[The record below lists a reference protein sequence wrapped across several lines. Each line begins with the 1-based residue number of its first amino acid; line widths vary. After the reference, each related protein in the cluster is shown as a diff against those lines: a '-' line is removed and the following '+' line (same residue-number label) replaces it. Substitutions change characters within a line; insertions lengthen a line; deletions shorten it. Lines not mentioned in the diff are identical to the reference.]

1 MLCHMT
7 VPSCRY
13 LALPGRIGVR
23 YKSPHLWEEG
33 REKMLVTRRKMLGLS
48 AATMGALA
56 LAACNNGGG
65 STTDEGGSSDKA
77 LVVATS
83 GLEGK
88 FCPLF
93 TASAADQDV
102 VSFNNITLLITD
114 RMAEPIYNGIDG
126 ETKEYNGT
134 EYTYN
139 GPANVTLTEQ
149 ADGTVTY
156 DVQIR
161 DDLKFHDG
169 TPMTIDDVIFTIYSY
184 VDPTYDGSA
193 TLYSNDIQGLAEYR
207 SGMSTLASL
216 IGNAGRDNT
225 DFTYFTQEQQ
235 DAFWAAVDDGGT
247 KFAQEIVD
255 YCTENAGATDV
266 ASAAAAWNYP
276 DLPADATAT
285 DFFEAIGAAY
295 GWNFTACEA
304 ETAGTALSELIPE
317 DVYNM
322 GSQGVETGDAAANIS
337 GIVRNDDYSMTITT
351 NGIDATMIYQLSLA
365 PCCKSYYGDAD
376 LYDYENNSFGFPKGD
391 LSIARSHNGSPMGS
405 GAFKFDDYT
414 NGTVHLSANA
424 DYYKGAPKVSNLN
437 VVESQEA
444 DLITGVQAGTLDVA
458 APSYSMEVA
467 DQITEIN
474 GGEGVTG
481 SVISTFL
488 HDYRGYGYVAAAANK
503 VCVNNEPGSD
513 ASKALRK
520 ALFTVIAAYR
530 DSGIA
535 SYYGDTASVLNYP
548 ISTSS
553 WASPNV
559 TDPGYQVCYST
570 DASGNPLYTDGMSD
584 DDKYAA
590 ALEGALTW
598 FEAAG
603 FTVADGQVTAAP
615 AGAKLEY
622 QCNVGAGGQGDHPT
636 FMILQEAAD
645 AFAQIG
651 ITFTVNDIANASDLF
666 ATYQSNQAELWCAA
680 WQSTADPDMYQLY
693 HSAGSTNYYMIDDAD
708 LDELIEAGRQSLD
721 TESRKTIY
729 KEAMDIILDWGVE
742 LPVYQRSECTIFSTE
757 RVNIDSVVKDQTPY
771 WGWKDEI
778 EKLEL
783 K

>member
-1 MLCHMT
+1 
-7 VPSCRY
+7 
-13 LALPGRIGVR
+13 
-23 YKSPHLWEEG
+23 
-33 REKMLVTRRKMLGLS
+33 MLVTRRKMLGLS

-56 LAACNNGGG
+56 LAACNNGGTSSSNGG
-65 STTDEGGSSDKA
+65 SEGGT
-77 LVVATS
+77 LVTANS

-102 VSFNNITLLITD
+102 VSFNNVMLLITD

-139 GPANVTLTEQ
+139 GPANVTMTQ
-149 ADGTVTY
+149 QSDGSVTY

-169 TPMTIDDVIFTIYSY
+169 TPMTIDDVIFTLYAY

-193 TLYSNDIQGLAEYR
+193 TIYSNDIKGLAEYR

-225 DFTYFTQEQQ
+225 DFTYWTQEQQ

-255 YCTENAGATDV
+255 YMAENSGTTTV
-266 ASAAAAWNYP
+266 AEAAAGWAYP

-295 GWNFTACEA
+295 DWNFSAAEA
-304 ETAGTALSELIPE
+304 ETAGTPLSELIPE

-322 GSQGVETGDAAANIS
+322 GTQGVETGDAAANIS

-351 NGIDATMIYQLSLA
+351 NGVDATMIYQLGIA
-365 PCCKSYYGDAD
+365 PCCKSYYGDPD
-376 LYDYENNSFGFPKGD
+376 LYDYENNQFGFPKGD

-414 NGTVHLSANA
+414 SGTVHMSAYA

-444 DLITGVQAGTLDVA
+444 DLVTGVQAGTLDVA
-458 APSYSMEVA
+458 APSYSMEVEN
-467 DQITEIN
+467 QIKEIN
-474 GGEGVTG
+474 GNDSNTG
-481 SVISTFL
+481 DVISTFL
-488 HDYRGYGYVAAAANK
+488 HDYRGYGYIGIAANK
-503 VCVNNEPGSD
+503 VCVGDEPGSD

-520 ALFTVIAAYR
+520 ALCTVISVLR

-535 SYYGDTASVLNYP
+535 SYYGDTASVINYP

-570 DASGNPLYTDGMSD
+570 DASGNALYDDSMSD
-584 DDKYAA
+584 DDRLAA
-590 ALEGALTW
+590 ALQGALTW

-603 FTVADGQVTAAP
+603 FTVTDGQVTAAP

-645 AFAQIG
+645 AFATIG

-666 ATYQSNQAELWCAA
+666 ATYQSNQAEMWCAA

-693 HSAGSTNYYMIDDAD
+693 HSAGSTNYYMIDDPD

-757 RVNIDSVVKDQTPY
+757 RVNIDTVVKDQTPY

-778 EKLEL
+778 EKIEL

>member
-1 MLCHMT
+1 
-7 VPSCRY
+7 
-13 LALPGRIGVR
+13 
-23 YKSPHLWEEG
+23 
-33 REKMLVTRRKMLGLS
+33 MLVTRRKMLGLS

-56 LAACNNGGG
+56 LAACNNGSDTAADNGNGG
-65 STTDEGGSSDKA
+65 SEGSSGTLA
-77 LVVATS
+77 MSES

-93 TASAADQDV
+93 ASSAADVDV
-102 VSFNNITLLITD
+102 TSFNNVTLLMTD
-114 RMAEPIYNGIDG
+114 RMAEPIYKGIEG

-134 EYTYN
+134 EYTYT
-139 GPANVTLTEQ
+139 GPADIDMAQND
-149 ADGTVTY
+149 DGTVSYT
-156 DVQIR
+156 VKIR

-169 TPMTIDDVIFTIYSY
+169 TPMTIDDAIFTLYAY

-193 TLYSNDIQGLAEYR
+193 TIYSNDIQGLEEYR

-225 DFTYFTQEQQ
+225 DFTYFTQDQQ

-255 YCTENAGATDV
+255 YVKNPDNGGSEDMTV
-266 ASAAAAWNYP
+266 ADAAAAWNYP
-276 DLPADATAT
+276 DLPTDATAT

-295 GWNFTACEA
+295 DWNFSAMEA

-337 GIVRNDDYSMTITT
+337 GVVRNDDYSMTITT
-351 NGIDATMIYQLSLA
+351 NSVDATMIYQLSFA
-365 PCCKSYYGDAD
+365 PCCKSYYGDPDA
-376 LYDYENNSFGFPKGD
+376 YDYENNKFGFPKGD

-405 GAFKFDDYT
+405 GSYKFDDYT
-414 NGTVHLSANA
+414 NGTVHMSAYA
-424 DYYKGAPKVSNLN
+424 DYYKGAPKIANLN
-437 VVESQEA
+437 IVETQEA
-444 DLITGVQAGTLDVA
+444 DMVTGVQSGTLDVSS
-458 APSYSMEVA
+458 PSYSLEVA
-467 DQITEIN
+467 NQIGEIN
-474 GGEGVTG
+474 GNGDVNGD
-481 SVISTFL
+481 VISTFL
-488 HDYRGYGYVAAAANK
+488 HDFRGYGYIAAAANK
-503 VCVNNEPGSD
+503 VCVGGEPGSD

-520 ALFTVIAAYR
+520 AIFTLISAYR

-535 SYYGDTASVLNYP
+535 SYYGDTATVLNYP

-559 TDPGYQVCYST
+559 TDPDYQVAYSV
-570 DASGNPLYTDGMSD
+570 DADGNALYTDGMSD

-590 ALEGALTW
+590 AQQGALTW

-603 FTVADGQVTAAP
+603 YTVEDGKVTAAP
-615 AGAKLEY
+615 SGAKLEY
-622 QCNVGAGGQGDHPT
+622 QCNIGGGGQGDHPT

-645 AFAQIG
+645 AFAEIG
-651 ITFTVNDIANASDLF
+651 ITFTVNDIANSADLF
-666 ATYQSNQAELWCAA
+666 ASYQSNQAELWCAA
-680 WQSTADPDMYQLY
+680 WQSAADPDMYQLY
-693 HSAGSTNYYMIDDAD
+693 HSKGSTNYYKIDDPD
-708 LDELIEAGRQSLD
+708 LDELIVAGRQTLD
-721 TESRKTIY
+721 TESRKSIY
-729 KEAMDIILDWGVE
+729 KEAMEIILDWGVE
-742 LPVYQRSECTIFSTE
+742 LPVYQRSEATLFSTE
-757 RVNIDSVVKDQTPY
+757 RVNIDTVVKDQTPY
-771 WGWKDEI
+771 WTWKDEI

>member
-1 MLCHMT
+1 
-7 VPSCRY
+7 
-13 LALPGRIGVR
+13 
-23 YKSPHLWEEG
+23 
-33 REKMLVTRRKMLGLS
+33 MLVTRRRMLGLS

-65 STTDEGGSSDKA
+65 EANNGGEAASDHAGTLVASTN
-77 LVVATS
+77 

-102 VSFNNITLLITD
+102 VSFNNITLLATD
-114 RMAEPIYNGIDG
+114 RMAEPIYNGIEG

-134 EYTYN
+134 EYTYT
-139 GPANVTLTEQ
+139 GPANIEMVEN
-149 ADGTVTY
+149 ADGTVNY
-156 DVQIR
+156 NVQLR

-169 TPMTIDDVIFTIYSY
+169 SNMTVDDIIFTFYSY
-184 VDPTYDGSA
+184 FDPTYDGSA
-193 TLYSNDIQGLAEYR
+193 TLYSNDIKGLAEYR

-216 IGNAGRDNT
+216 IGNAGRENT

-255 YCTENAGATDV
+255 YMNEGVETPMSV
-266 ASAAAAWNYP
+266 AEAAAQWAYP

-285 DFFEAIGAAY
+285 TFFEAIGANY
-295 GWNFTACEA
+295 DWNFSLMEA

-322 GSQGVETGDAAANIS
+322 GTQGVETGEAAPNVA
-337 GIVRNDDYSMTITT
+337 GIVKVDDYNMSVVT
-351 NGIDATMIYQLSLA
+351 NGVDATMIYQLSIA
-365 PCCKSYYGDAD
+365 PCSMKYYGDES
-376 LYDYENNSFGFPKGD
+376 LYDYENNSFGFTKGD
-391 LSIARSHNGSPMGS
+391 LSKARGLNGQPMGS

-414 NGTVHLSANA
+414 SGTVHMSANEE
-424 DYYKGAPKVSNLN
+424 YYKGAPKTQHLNL
-437 VVESQEA
+437 VESQEA
-444 DLITGVQAGTLDVA
+444 DMVTGVQAGTLDISQ
-458 APSYSMEVA
+458 PSYSMEVA
-467 DQITEIN
+467 DQIKEIN
-474 GGEGVTG
+474 GND
-481 SVISTFL
+481 SVNGDVITTFL
-488 HDYRGYGYVAAAANK
+488 HDYRGYGYLAISADKVNVAGD
-503 VCVNNEPGSD
+503 PGSD

-520 ALFTVIAAYR
+520 AICTLISPFRA
-530 DSGIA
+530 SGIA

-553 WASPNV
+553 WASPNE
-559 TDPGYQVCYST
+559 TDPGYAVCYST

-584 DDKYAA
+584 DDRIAA
-590 ALEGALTW
+590 AKTGALSW

-603 FTVADGQVTAAP
+603 YTVADGKLTAAP
-615 AGAKLEY
+615 EGAKLEY
-622 QCNVGAGGQGDHPT
+622 QCNIGGGGQGDHPT
-636 FMILQEAAD
+636 FMILQEAKN
-645 AFAQIG
+645 AFAEIG
-651 ITFTVNDIANASDLF
+651 MNFIVNDIANASDLF
-666 ATYQSNQAELWCAA
+666 ASYQSGEAEMWCAA

-693 HSAGSTNYYMIDDAD
+693 HSQGSTNYYCIDDAD
-708 LDELIEAGRQSLD
+708 LDELIEAGRQTLD

-742 LPVYQRSECTIFSTE
+742 LPVYQRSECTLVSTE
-757 RVNIDSVVKDQTPY
+757 RVNIDSVVKDQSPY
-771 WGWKDEI
+771 WTWKDEI

>member
-1 MLCHMT
+1 
-7 VPSCRY
+7 
-13 LALPGRIGVR
+13 
-23 YKSPHLWEEG
+23 
-33 REKMLVTRRKMLGLS
+33 MLVTRRRMLGLS

-65 STTDEGGSSDKA
+65 EANNGGEAASDHAGTLVASTN
-77 LVVATS
+77 

-102 VSFNNITLLITD
+102 VSFNNITLLATD
-114 RMAEPIYNGIDG
+114 RMAEPIYNGIEG

-134 EYTYN
+134 EYTYT
-139 GPANVTLTEQ
+139 GPANIEMVEN
-149 ADGTVTY
+149 ADGTVNY
-156 DVQIR
+156 NVQLR

-169 TPMTIDDVIFTIYSY
+169 SNMTVDDIIFTFYSY
-184 VDPTYDGSA
+184 FDPTYDGSA
-193 TLYSNDIQGLAEYR
+193 TLYSNDIKGLAEYR

-216 IGNAGRDNT
+216 IGNAGRENT

-255 YCTENAGATDV
+255 YMNEGVETPMSV
-266 ASAAAAWNYP
+266 AEAAAQWAYP

-285 DFFEAIGAAY
+285 TFFEAIGANY
-295 GWNFTACEA
+295 DWNFSLMEA

-322 GSQGVETGDAAANIS
+322 GTQGVETGEAAPNVA
-337 GIVRNDDYSMTITT
+337 GIVKVDDYNMSVVT
-351 NGIDATMIYQLSLA
+351 NGVDATMIYQLSIA
-365 PCCKSYYGDAD
+365 PCSMKYYGDES
-376 LYDYENNSFGFPKGD
+376 LYDYENNSFGFTKGD
-391 LSIARSHNGSPMGS
+391 LSKARGLNGQPMGS

-414 NGTVHLSANA
+414 SGTVHMSANEE
-424 DYYKGAPKVSNLN
+424 YYKGAPKTQHLNL
-437 VVESQEA
+437 VESQEA
-444 DLITGVQAGTLDVA
+444 DMVTGVQAGTLDISQ
-458 APSYSMEVA
+458 PSYSMEVA
-467 DQITEIN
+467 DQIKEIN
-474 GGEGVTG
+474 GND
-481 SVISTFL
+481 SVNGDVITTFL
-488 HDYRGYGYVAAAANK
+488 HDYRGYGYLAISADKVNVAGD
-503 VCVNNEPGSD
+503 PGSD

-520 ALFTVIAAYR
+520 AICTLISPFRA
-530 DSGIA
+530 SGIA

-553 WASPNV
+553 WASPNE
-559 TDPGYQVCYST
+559 TDPGYAVCYST

-584 DDKYAA
+584 DDRIAA
-590 ALEGALTW
+590 AKTGALSW

-603 FTVADGQVTAAP
+603 YTVADGKLTSAP
-615 AGAKLEY
+615 EGAKLEY
-622 QCNVGAGGQGDHPT
+622 QCNIGGGGQGDHPT
-636 FMILQEAAD
+636 FMILQEAKN
-645 AFAQIG
+645 AFAEIG
-651 ITFTVNDIANASDLF
+651 MNFIVNDIANASDLF
-666 ATYQSNQAELWCAA
+666 ASYQSGEAEMWCAA

-693 HSAGSTNYYMIDDAD
+693 HSQGSTNYYCIDDAD
-708 LDELIEAGRQSLD
+708 LDELIEAGRQTLD

-729 KEAMDIILDWGVE
+729 KEAMDIILDRGVE
-742 LPVYQRSECTIFSTE
+742 LPVYQRSECTLVSTE
-757 RVNIDSVVKDQTPY
+757 RVNIDSVVKDQSPY
-771 WGWKDEI
+771 WTWKDEI

>member
-1 MLCHMT
+1 
-7 VPSCRY
+7 
-13 LALPGRIGVR
+13 
-23 YKSPHLWEEG
+23 
-33 REKMLVTRRKMLGLS
+33 MLVTRRRMLGLS

-56 LAACNNGGG
+56 LAACNNGEQSGQGG
-65 STTDEGGSSDKA
+65 DAGTNDGT
-77 LVVATS
+77 LVIATS

-93 TASAADQDV
+93 ASSAADNDV
-102 VSFNNITLLITD
+102 TSYYMGSALLITD
-114 RMAEPIYNGIDG
+114 RMAEPIYNGIEG

-139 GPANVTLTEQ
+139 SLANVTLTQ
-149 ADGTVTY
+149 QDDGTVTY
-156 DVQIR
+156 DVQLR
-161 DDLKFHDG
+161 EGVTFTDG
-169 TPMTIDDVIFTIYSY
+169 TPMTIDDVIFTLYAY

-193 TLYSNDIQGLAEYR
+193 TIYSNDIVGLEAYR

-255 YCTENAGATDV
+255 YMMENGATDV
-266 ASAAAAWNYP
+266 ASAAAGWNYP

-295 GWNFTACEA
+295 DWNFSSMEA
-304 ETAGTALSELIPE
+304 ETAGTALSDLIPE

-322 GSQGVETGDAAANIS
+322 GTEGVETGDAAANIT

-351 NGIDATMIYQLSLA
+351 NGVDATMIYQLGIV

-391 LSIARSHNGSPMGS
+391 LSIARSHNADPMGF
-405 GAFKFDDYT
+405 GPFIFDDYT
-414 NGTVHLSANA
+414 NGTIHMSAYEN
-424 DYYKGAPKVSNLN
+424 YFKGAPKVAHIN

-444 DLITGVQAGTLDVA
+444 DLVTGVQAATLDVA
-458 APSYSMEVA
+458 APSYSLEVA

-481 SVISTFL
+481 SVISTYL
-488 HDYRGYGYVAAAANK
+488 HDYRGYGYIGIAAGN
-503 VCVNNEPGSD
+503 VCVNGEPGSD

-520 ALFTVIAAYR
+520 ALCTVIAAYR

-535 SYYGDTASVLNYP
+535 SYYGDTASVINYP

-559 TDPGYQVCYST
+559 TDPGYQVAYSV

-584 DDKYAA
+584 EDKYAA
-590 ALEGALTW
+590 ALAGALTW

-603 FTVADGQVTAAP
+603 YTVENGQVTAAP

-622 QCNVGAGGQGDHPT
+622 QCNVGGGGQGDHPT

-645 AFAQIG
+645 AFASIG
-651 ITFTVNDIANASDLF
+651 ITFTVNDIANSADLF
-666 ATYQSNQAELWCAA
+666 ASYQSGEAEMWCAA

-693 HSAGSTNYYMIDDAD
+693 HSQGATNYYEINDAD
-708 LDELIEAGRQSLD
+708 LDELIVAGRQSLD

-757 RVNIDSVVKDQTPY
+757 RVNIDSVVPDQTPY

>member
-1 MLCHMT
+1 
-7 VPSCRY
+7 
-13 LALPGRIGVR
+13 
-23 YKSPHLWEEG
+23 
-33 REKMLVTRRKMLGLS
+33 MLVTRRRMLGLS

-65 STTDEGGSSDKA
+65 EANNGGEAASDHAGTLVASTN
-77 LVVATS
+77 

-102 VSFNNITLLITD
+102 VSFNNITLLATD
-114 RMAEPIYNGIDG
+114 RMAEPIYNGIEG

-134 EYTYN
+134 EYTYT
-139 GPANVTLTEQ
+139 GPANIEMVEN
-149 ADGTVTY
+149 ADGTVNY
-156 DVQIR
+156 NVQLR

-169 TPMTIDDVIFTIYSY
+169 SNMTVDDIIFTFYSY
-184 VDPTYDGSA
+184 FDPTYDGSA
-193 TLYSNDIQGLAEYR
+193 TLYSNDIKGLAEYR

-216 IGNAGRDNT
+216 IGNAGRENT

-255 YCTENAGATDV
+255 YMNEGAETPMSV
-266 ASAAAAWNYP
+266 AEAAAQWAYP

-285 DFFEAIGAAY
+285 TFFEAIGANY
-295 GWNFTACEA
+295 DWNFSLMEA

-322 GSQGVETGDAAANIS
+322 GTQGVETGEAAPNVA
-337 GIVRNDDYSMTITT
+337 GIVKVDDYNMSVVT
-351 NGIDATMIYQLSLA
+351 NGVDATMIYQLSIA
-365 PCCKSYYGDAD
+365 PCSMKYYGDES
-376 LYDYENNSFGFPKGD
+376 LYDYENNSFGFTKGD
-391 LSIARSHNGSPMGS
+391 LSKARGLNGQPMGS

-414 NGTVHLSANA
+414 SGTVHMSANEE
-424 DYYKGAPKVSNLN
+424 YYKGAPKTQHLNL
-437 VVESQEA
+437 VESQEA
-444 DLITGVQAGTLDVA
+444 DMVTGVQAGTLDISQ
-458 APSYSMEVA
+458 PSYSMEVA
-467 DQITEIN
+467 DQIKEIN
-474 GGEGVTG
+474 GND
-481 SVISTFL
+481 SVNGDVITTFL
-488 HDYRGYGYVAAAANK
+488 HDYRGYGYLAISADKVNVAGD
-503 VCVNNEPGSD
+503 PGSD

-520 ALFTVIAAYR
+520 AICTLISPFRA
-530 DSGIA
+530 SGIA

-553 WASPNV
+553 WASPNE
-559 TDPGYQVCYST
+559 TDPGYAVCYST

-584 DDKYAA
+584 DDRIAA
-590 ALEGALTW
+590 AKTGALSW

-603 FTVADGQVTAAP
+603 YTVADGKLTAAP
-615 AGAKLEY
+615 EGAKLEY
-622 QCNVGAGGQGDHPT
+622 QCNIGGGGQGDHPT
-636 FMILQEAAD
+636 FMILQEAKN
-645 AFAQIG
+645 AFAEIG
-651 ITFTVNDIANASDLF
+651 MNFIVNDIANASDLF
-666 ATYQSNQAELWCAA
+666 ASYQSGEAEMWCAA

-693 HSAGSTNYYMIDDAD
+693 HSQGSTNYYCIDDAD
-708 LDELIEAGRQSLD
+708 LDELIEAGRQTLD

-742 LPVYQRSECTIFSTE
+742 LPVYQRSECTLVSTE
-757 RVNIDSVVKDQTPY
+757 RVNIDSVVKDQSPY
-771 WGWKDEI
+771 WTWKDEI